1 MKFSE
6 SWLREWINPEISSEM
21 LADQLTMAGLE
32 VDNVEKVAGDFTGVV
47 IGKVVECKQHPN
59 ADKLRVTKVDIGK
72 DELLDIVCGAPNCR
86 QGLMVAC
93 ATVGAVLPGDF
104 KIKSAKLRGE
114 PSEGMLCSYSELGI
128 TDDHNGIIELPD
140 NAPLGKDIREY
151 LNLNDVMIDI
161 SVTPNRADCFG
172 IVGVARDISAVNNIP
187 MKEIKIANVPATIS
201 DTLSIQIDAPK
212 AAPRYLGRVIKNINI
227 NATTPLWM
235 KEKLRRGG
243 IRSVDAVVDITN
255 YVLLELGHPMHAF
268 DLDQIEKGIIVRYA
282 HQDEEMTLL
291 NGNEVKLND
300 KTLVIADHNKVLA
313 IAGIMGGEK
322 SSVTQSTTD
331 IFLESAFFAPL
342 AITGKAREYG
352 LHTEASHR
360 YERGVDPELQFV
372 AMERATQLLVD
383 ICGGEVGPVIEV
395 TNQSEL
401 PSQATIKLHRNKIDR
416 IIGYTIEAQKIT
428 DILVRLGCEVEYK
441 DDIWIVKSPSW
452 RFDLQIEE
460 DLVEEVARIY
470 GYNNIP
476 NANMKIES
484 VMQPKPESIISLR
497 RIKDLLVDRGYQE
510 AVTYSFVDPKIQHIL
525 HPNEP
530 AITLPNPI
538 SSEMS
543 VMRLSLWSGLLDAV
557 LYNQNRQQSRLR
569 LFETGLRFIPD
580 EKCEFGVRQEFML
593 SGVITGN
600 LYEDHWQLPKKSVDF
615 YDLKG
620 DLEAIFSLLG
630 CDGQVQFNRAELSA
644 LHPGQSAVIN
654 LNDEV
659 IGYFGVLHPE
669 IEKKLSLNSK
679 TLVFEIN
686 LAKINFK
693 KVPVAQDLSKYPSN
707 KRDIAIIVSNTI
719 PAAEIISV
727 CKQAGGEQLVKVN
740 LFDVYQGDNIKEDQ
754 KSLAISLILQDKSRT
769 LEEEDITNIVSKC
782 VTALQNRFKALL
794 RE

>member
-6 SWLREWINPEISSEM
+6 SWLREWINPEISSKM

-32 VDNVEKVAGDFTGVV
+32 VDDMEKVAGDFTGVV

-104 KIKSAKLRGE
+104 RIKSAKLRGE

-128 TDDHNGIIELPD
+128 ADDHNGIIELPN
-140 NAPLGKDIREY
+140 NAPLGEDIREY

-187 MKEIKIANVPATIS
+187 MKELKVEKVPASIS
-201 DTLSIQIDAPK
+201 DTVSIQIDVPK

-227 NATTPLWM
+227 HATTPLWM

-282 HQDEEMTLL
+282 HQDEEITLL

-322 SSVTQSTTD
+322 SSVIQSTKN
-331 IFLESAFFAPL
+331 IFLESAYFAPL
-342 AITGKAREYG
+342 AIAGKAREYG

-383 ICGGEVGPVIEV
+383 ICKGEVGPVIEV
-395 TNQSEL
+395 TNQSGL
-401 PSQATIKLHRNKIDR
+401 PSQATIKLRRNRIDR
-416 IIGYTIEAQKIT
+416 IIGYTIETQKIT
-428 DILVRLGCEVEYK
+428 DILVRLGCEVDYQ

-460 DLVEEVARIY
+460 DLVEEVARVY

-484 VMQPKPESIISLR
+484 VMQPKPESNISLR
-497 RIKDLLVDRGYQE
+497 RIKELLVDRGYQE

-525 HPNEP
+525 HPNET

-543 VMRLSLWSGLLDAV
+543 AMRLSLWSGLLNAV
-557 LYNQNRQQSRLR
+557 LYNQNRQQSRIR

-580 EKCEFGVRQEFML
+580 EKCEFGVRQELML
-593 SGVITGN
+593 SGIITGN
-600 LYEDHWQLPKKSVDF
+600 LYEDHWQLPKKSVDY

-630 CDGQVQFNRAELSA
+630 CDEQVQFNRAELPA
-644 LHPGQSAVIN
+644 LHPGQSAAIN
-654 LNDEV
+654 LNEEV
-659 IGYFGVLHPE
+659 IGYLGVLHPE

-693 KVPVAQDLSKYPSN
+693 KVPVAKDLSKYPSN

-740 LFDVYQGDNIKEDQ
+740 LFDVYQGDNIDVDQ

>member
-187 MKEIKIANVPATIS
+187 MKEFKIANVLATIS
-201 DTLSIQIDAPK
+201 DTLSIQIDVPK

-227 NATTPLWM
+227 NAATPLWM

-300 KTLVIADHNKVLA
+300 NTLVIADHKKVLA

-322 SSVTQSTTD
+322 SSVTQSTKD
-331 IFLESAFFAPL
+331 IFLEAAFFAPL

-360 YERGVDPELQFV
+360 YERGVDPALQFV

-383 ICGGEVGPVIEV
+383 ICGGVVGPVIEV
-395 TNQSEL
+395 TNQNEL
-401 PSQATIKLHRNKIDR
+401 PSQATIKLRRNKIDR
-416 IIGYTIEAQKIT
+416 IIGYTIETQKIT
-428 DILVRLGCEVEYK
+428 DILVRLGCEVEYQ
-441 DDIWIVKSPSW
+441 DDTWIIKSPSW

-497 RIKDLLVDRGYQE
+497 RIKDLLIDRGYQE
-510 AVTYSFVDPKIQHIL
+510 AVTYSFVDPKVQHIL

-569 LFETGLRFIPD
+569 LFETGLRFIPH

-593 SGVITGN
+593 SGIITGN

-630 CDGQVQFNRAELSA
+630 CDEQVQFNRSELSA

-659 IGYFGVLHPE
+659 IGYFGILHPE

>member
-187 MKEIKIANVPATIS
+187 MKEIKIANVPTTIS

-227 NATTPLWM
+227 NAMTPLWM

-268 DLDQIEKGIIVRYA
+268 DLNQIEKGIIVRYA

-360 YERGVDPELQFV
+360 YERGVDPALQFV

-441 DDIWIVKSPSW
+441 DDIWIVKSPTW

-476 NANMKIES
+476 NTNMKIES

-620 DLEAIFSLLG
+620 DLEAILSLLG
-630 CDGQVQFNRAELSA
+630 CDGQVLFNKAELSA

>member
-360 YERGVDPELQFV
+360 YERGVDPALQFV

-395 TNQSEL
+395 TNQNEL

-441 DDIWIVKSPSW
+441 DDLWIVKSPSW

-484 VMQPKPESIISLR
+484 VMQSKPESITPLR

-510 AVTYSFVDPKIQHIL
+510 AVTYSFVDPKVQHIL

-769 LEEEDITNIVSKC
+769 LEEEDIANIVSKC
-782 VTALQNRFKALL
+782 VTALQNHFKALL

>member
-6 SWLREWINPEISSEM
+6 SWLREWINPEISSET

-32 VDNVEKVAGDFTGVV
+32 VDDVEKVAGDFTGVV
-47 IGKVVECKQHPN
+47 VGKVVECMQHPN

-72 DELLDIVCGAPNCR
+72 AELLDIVCGAPNCR
-86 QGLMVAC
+86 KGLMVAC

-104 KIKSAKLRGE
+104 KIKPAKLRGE

-128 TDDHNGIIELPD
+128 SDEHNGIIELPD
-140 NAPLGKDIREY
+140 NAPLGQDIREY

-172 IVGVARDISAVNNIP
+172 IIGVARDISAVNNVP
-187 MKEIKIANVPATIS
+187 MKELQVDSMPATIT
-201 DTLSIQIDAPK
+201 DTLSIQIDAPQ
-212 AAPRYLGRVIKNINI
+212 AAPSYLGRVIKNINV
-227 NATTPLWM
+227 NAATPLWM

-243 IRSVDAVVDITN
+243 IRSIDAVVDITN

-268 DLDQIEKGIIVRYA
+268 DLTQIEKGIVVRYA
-282 HQDEEMTLL
+282 SNDEKLVLL
-291 NGNEVKLND
+291 NGNEVNLND
-300 KTLVIADHNKVLA
+300 KTLVIADHQKVLA
-313 IAGIMGGEK
+313 LAGIMGGEK
-322 SSVTQSTTD
+322 SAVTQTTKD
-331 IFLESAFFAPL
+331 VFLESAFFSPL

-360 YERGVDPELQFV
+360 YERGVDPSLQFI
-372 AMERATQLLVD
+372 AMERASQLLID
-383 ICGGEVGPVIEV
+383 ICGGEVGPIIEV
-395 TNQSEL
+395 TQQSEL
-401 PSQATIKLHRNKIDR
+401 PKQAIIRLRRNRIDR
-416 IIGYTIEAQKIT
+416 IIGYAIETQKIT
-428 DILVRLGCEVEYK
+428 DILIRLGCEVEYNGNV
-441 DDIWIVKSPSW
+441 WTVKSPSW

-460 DLVEEVARIY
+460 DLVEEIARIY

-476 NANMKIES
+476 NANLKIES
-484 VMQPKPESIISLR
+484 VMKPKPESQISLR

-525 HPNEP
+525 HPEQP
-530 AITLPNPI
+530 EITLPNPI

-557 LYNQNRQQSRLR
+557 LYNQNRQQSRVR

-580 EKCEFGVRQEFML
+580 EKDELGVRQELML
-593 SGVITGN
+593 SGIITGS
-600 LYEDHWQLPKKSVDF
+600 LYEEHWQLPKKNVDF

-620 DLEAIFSLLG
+620 DIESIFSLLG
-630 CDGQVQFNRAELSA
+630 CADKVQFKKAQLPA
-644 LHPGQSAVIN
+644 LHPGQSATIY
-654 LNDEV
+654 LNDELL
-659 IGYFGVLHPE
+659 GYLGVLHPE

-686 LAKINFK
+686 LAKINNK
-693 KVPVAQDLSKYPSN
+693 TVPVAQDLSKYPSN
-707 KRDIAIIVSNTI
+707 KRDIAIVVSNTI
-719 PAAEIISV
+719 PVADIISE
-727 CKQAGGEQLVKVN
+727 CKRAGGEQLIKVN
-740 LFDVYQGDNIKEDQ
+740 LFDVYQGENIKENQ

>member
-6 SWLREWINPEISSEM
+6 SWLREWINPEISSET

-32 VDNVEKVAGDFTGVV
+32 VDDVEKVAGDFTGVV
-47 IGKVVECKQHPN
+47 VGKVVECMQHPN

-72 DELLDIVCGAPNCR
+72 AELLDIVCGAPNCR
-86 QGLMVAC
+86 KGLMVAC

-104 KIKSAKLRGE
+104 KIKPAKLRGE

-128 TDDHNGIIELPD
+128 SDEHNGIIELPD
-140 NAPLGKDIREY
+140 NAPLGQDIREY

-172 IVGVARDISAVNNIP
+172 IIGVARDISAVNNVP
-187 MKEIKIANVPATIS
+187 MKELQVDSMPATIT
-201 DTLSIQIDAPK
+201 DTLSIQIDAPQ
-212 AAPRYLGRVIKNINI
+212 AAPRYLGRVIKNINV
-227 NATTPLWM
+227 NAATPLWM

-243 IRSVDAVVDITN
+243 IRSIDAVVDITN

-268 DLDQIEKGIIVRYA
+268 DLTQIEKGIVVRYA
-282 HQDEEMTLL
+282 SNDEKLVLL
-291 NGNEVKLND
+291 NGNEVNLND
-300 KTLVIADHNKVLA
+300 KTLVIADHQKVLA
-313 IAGIMGGEK
+313 LAGIMGGEK
-322 SSVTQSTTD
+322 SAVTQTTKD
-331 IFLESAFFAPL
+331 VFLESAFFSPL

-360 YERGVDPELQFV
+360 YERGVDPSLQFI
-372 AMERATQLLVD
+372 AMERASQLLID
-383 ICGGEVGPVIEV
+383 ICGGEVGPIIEV
-395 TNQSEL
+395 TQQSEL
-401 PSQATIKLHRNKIDR
+401 PKQAIIRLRRNRIDR
-416 IIGYTIEAQKIT
+416 IIGYAIETQKIT
-428 DILVRLGCEVEYK
+428 DILIRLGCEVEYNGNV
-441 DDIWIVKSPSW
+441 WTVKSPSW

-460 DLVEEVARIY
+460 DLVEEIARIY

-476 NANMKIES
+476 NANLKIES
-484 VMQPKPESIISLR
+484 VMKPKPESQISLR

-525 HPNEP
+525 HPEQQE
-530 AITLPNPI
+530 ITLPNPI

-557 LYNQNRQQSRLR
+557 LYNQNRQQSQVR

-580 EKCEFGVRQEFML
+580 EKDELGVRQELML
-593 SGVITGN
+593 SGIITGS
-600 LYEDHWQLPKKSVDF
+600 LYEEHWQLPKRNVDF

-620 DLEAIFSLLG
+620 DIESIFSLLG
-630 CDGQVQFNRAELSA
+630 CADKVQFKKAQLPA
-644 LHPGQSAVIN
+644 LHPGQSATIY
-654 LNDEV
+654 LNDELL
-659 IGYFGVLHPE
+659 GYLGVLHPE

-686 LAKINFK
+686 LAKINSK
-693 KVPVAQDLSKYPSN
+693 TVPVAQDLSKYPSN
-707 KRDIAIIVSNTI
+707 KRDIAIVVSNTI
-719 PAAEIISV
+719 PVADIISE
-727 CKQAGGEQLVKVN
+727 CKRAGGEQLIKVN
-740 LFDVYQGDNIKEDQ
+740 LFDVYQGENIKENQ

>member
-6 SWLREWINPEISSEM
+6 SWLREWINPEISSET
-21 LADQLTMAGLE
+21 LTDQLTMAGLE
-32 VDNVEKVAGDFTGVV
+32 VDGVEKVAGDFTGVV
-47 IGKVVECKQHPN
+47 VGKVVECMQHPN

-72 DELLDIVCGAPNCR
+72 SELLNIVCGAPNCR

-93 ATVGAVLPGDF
+93 ATIGAVLPGDF
-104 KIKSAKLRGE
+104 KIKAAKLRGE

-128 TDDHNGIIELPD
+128 SDDHNGIIELPND
-140 NAPLGKDIREY
+140 APLGQDIREY
-151 LNLNDVMIDI
+151 LKLDDVMIDI

-172 IVGVARDISAVNNIP
+172 IIGVARDISAVNNIP
-187 MKEIKIANVPATIS
+187 MRELHVDEVTATIT
-201 DTLSIQIDAPK
+201 DTISIQVDEPT
-212 AAPRYLGRVIKNINI
+212 AAPRYLGRIIKNINV

-243 IRSVDAVVDITN
+243 IRSIDAVVDVTN

-268 DLDQIEKGIIVRYA
+268 DLAQIEKGIVVRYA
-282 HQDEEMTLL
+282 NANEKLVLL
-291 NGNEVKLND
+291 NGNEVTVND
-300 KTLVIADHNKVLA
+300 KTLVIADQQKILA
-313 IAGIMGGEK
+313 LAGIMGGEQ
-322 SSVTQSTTD
+322 SSVTSTTKD
-331 IFLESAFFAPL
+331 VLLEAAFFAPI

-360 YERGVDPELQFV
+360 YERGVDPALQMV
-372 AMERATQLLVD
+372 AMQRATKLLVD
-383 ICGGEVGPVIEV
+383 ICGGEVGPIIDV
-395 TNQSEL
+395 THANEL
-401 PSQATIKLHRNKIDR
+401 PIQATIVLRREKIDR
-416 IIGYTIEAQKIT
+416 IIGLSVATQKIT
-428 DILVRLGCEVEYK
+428 DILERLGCNVEYK
-441 DDIWIVKSPSW
+441 DNIWLVKAPSW

-476 NANMKIES
+476 NANLKIES
-484 VMQPKPESIISLR
+484 IMKPIPEGNIPLS

-510 AVTYSFVDPKIQHIL
+510 AVTYSFVDPKIQQML
-525 HPNEP
+525 HPELKE
-530 AITLPNPI
+530 IKLPNPI

-557 LYNQNRQQSRLR
+557 LYNQNRQQSRIR

-580 EKCEFGVRQEFML
+580 EKSEFGVRQELML
-593 SGVITGN
+593 AGVVTGR
-600 LYEDHWQLPKKSVDF
+600 LYEDHWNLPKQHIDF

-620 DLEAIFSLLG
+620 DVESIFTLLG
-630 CDGQVQFNRAELSA
+630 YTDNLQFKKADLSA
-644 LHPGQSAVIN
+644 LHPGQSAAIYTN
-654 LNDEV
+654 NDL
-659 IGYFGVLHPE
+659 IGYIGVLHPE

-686 LAKINFK
+686 LAKINSK

-707 KRDIAIIVSNTI
+707 KRDIAIVISNTI
-719 PAAEIISV
+719 PAADIISV
-727 CKQAGGEQLVKVN
+727 CKNSGGEQLVKVS
-740 LFDVYQGDNIKEDQ
+740 LFDVYQGENIGADQ

-769 LEEEDITNIVSKC
+769 LEEEDITNIVNKC
-782 VTALQNRFKALL
+782 IVALQNRFKALL